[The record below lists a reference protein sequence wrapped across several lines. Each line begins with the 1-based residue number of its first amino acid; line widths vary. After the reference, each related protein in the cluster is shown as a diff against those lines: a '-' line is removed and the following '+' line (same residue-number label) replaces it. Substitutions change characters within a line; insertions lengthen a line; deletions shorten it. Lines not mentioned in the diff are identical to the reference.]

1 MRPWVQCAV
10 SGILL
15 CSLAEIAPAAAKPHV
30 IVFGKWTNVKV
41 LAERGQ
47 GQPLE
52 LKVRPLYLDT
62 KLREYTFGIP
72 HEITEHVFVVRRII
86 RVNDA
91 LPEEASD
98 HWVWQ
103 RNGWLAV
110 DRSNGHISLVNLPE
124 FDPELSTGV
133 WYRDYV
139 AYCGISGDGKKLSA
153 VVMQLGRRRPVLRK
167 AMGEVGSEGRNA
179 TGCSSPVWERL
190 PPRVTFFQ
198 AEQKV
203 TFAIRGHAVES
214 VSDADED
221 EAGTE

>member
-15 CSLAEIAPAAAKPHV
+15 CGLVNIAPAAAKPHV
-30 IVFGKWTNVKV
+30 IVFGKWTNVRV
-41 LAERGQ
+41 LPEREQ
-47 GQPLE
+47 GEPVE
-52 LKVRPLYLDT
+52 LKVRPLYVDA

-72 HEITEHVFVVRRII
+72 HEITEHLFVVRRIV

-91 LPEEASD
+91 LPEESSAR
-98 HWVWQ
+98 WVWQ

-110 DRSNGHISLVNLPE
+110 DRTNGHVSPVNLPE

-139 AYCGISGDGKKLSA
+139 AYCGISDDGKKLFA
-153 VVMQLGRRRPVLRK
+153 LVMQLGRRRPILRK
-167 AMGEVGSEGRNA
+167 AMGEVSSASRNA
-179 TGCSSPVWERL
+179 TDCRPPLWERV
-190 PPRVTFFQ
+190 PRRVTFFQ
-198 AEQKV
+198 ADQKIA
-203 TFAIRGHAVES
+203 FAIRGHAVES
-214 VSDADED
+214 VSDEDED